1 MNETDKQILTVG
13 QRAVFTALL
22 QTASITEASKMSG
35 IGRKTIYRYLGQ
47 PEFQRVLNKARFEQ
61 LSLAIGVLQKSALR
75 ASEVLLEILNNKEA
89 SDNVRINS
97 ARLILENSIKGTELI
112 DLNIRLQI
120 LEAIEND

>member
-1 MNETDKQILTVG
+1 
-13 QRAVFTALL
+13 
-22 QTASITEASKMSG
+22 
-35 IGRKTIYRYLGQ
+35 
-47 PEFQRVLNKARFEQ
+47 LNKARFEQ

-112 DLNIRLQI
+112 DLSIRLQI
-120 LEAIEND
+120 LEEAEND